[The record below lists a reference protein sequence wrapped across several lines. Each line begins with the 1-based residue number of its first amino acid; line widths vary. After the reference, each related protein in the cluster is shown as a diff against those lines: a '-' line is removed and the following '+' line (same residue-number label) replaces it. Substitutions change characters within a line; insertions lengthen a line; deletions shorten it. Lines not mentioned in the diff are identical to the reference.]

1 MGLLCGGLEHEVHM
15 VGIRIQCTV
24 VVAGKGM
31 EEPRV
36 TLGEPLGTES
46 GHTIG
51 TRGTRERE
59 REREMEEEVLSMS
72 GARNSIIPLRRIR
85 GKRGGGVAFRVQHGK
100 GGKVKGKKKG
110 KNCHSYDIQR
120 PNKKNMQTLFLLLFF
135 L

>member
-1 MGLLCGGLEHEVHM
+1 MYEEEINQSQSLRVIKHAITISLLPRTRTMGLLCGGLEHEVHM

-59 REREMEEEVLSMS
+59 RD
-72 GARNSIIPLRRIR
+72 
-85 GKRGGGVAFRVQHGK
+85 GGG
-100 GGKVKGKKKG
+100 
-110 KNCHSYDIQR
+110 S
-120 PNKKNMQTLFLLLFF
+120 TLH
-135 L
+135 

>member
-1 MGLLCGGLEHEVHM
+1 M

-59 REREMEEEVLSMS
+59 REMEEEVLSIS

-110 KNCHSYDIQR
+110 KNWGGGGSE
-120 PNKKNMQTLFLLLFF
+120 PNHA
-135 L
+135 